1 MDLDN
6 AQNEENVWNNPPD
19 VTTFGAKPATGL
31 ESFLDLMQDMKYIFT
46 YLNPIYTLQE

>member
-6 AQNEENVWNNPPD
+6 AQNEENVWNNPDD

-31 ESFLDLMQDMKYIFT
+31 ESFLDLMQDMKYYIHS
-46 YLNPIYTLQE
+46 PRIGIEQS